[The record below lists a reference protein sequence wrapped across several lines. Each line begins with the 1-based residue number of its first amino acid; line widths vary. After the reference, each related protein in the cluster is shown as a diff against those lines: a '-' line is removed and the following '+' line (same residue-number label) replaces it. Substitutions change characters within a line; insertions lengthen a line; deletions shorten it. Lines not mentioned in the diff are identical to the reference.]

1 MSSESP
7 AAILYSSDG
16 YELAT
21 ISGSAIPANTR
32 GLLVEGSDGTNAH
45 FILTDSSGRSVVVGA
60 GTAGTPV
67 GGVITIQGIA
77 GGTTVPISGTV
88 TANNASVGT
97 DGAAALGFDTQI
109 GGKVTTAAPTYT
121 TGNLNALSLTT
132 LGGLRIDGVYAS
144 GTANATASD
153 VNVSGGY
160 VTTAAPT
167 YTTGQLNPLSL
178 TVGGLLRI
186 DGTYPI
192 NTTTPTSDAMFV
204 AGAVTTAAPGY
215 TTGQLSAL
223 SLDVTG
229 NLRVLANQPT
239 AANLNATVVGSGS
252 AGTPATGVITI
263 QGITGGTP
271 IPVSGS
277 LTVDK
282 STTGT
287 LTSVAASVTSVSIL
301 ASNVNRVGAAIYNDG
316 GSMLFLALSASAA
329 SQTAYTIRI
338 MPNSYYDLPVTYT
351 GAINGIWN
359 GNSGNARITEFT

>member
-7 AAILYSSDG
+7 AVILYSSDG

-21 ISGSAIPANTR
+21 INGNAIPTNTR

-45 FILTDSSGRSVVVGA
+45 FMLTDSTGRPVVVGA

-97 DGAAALGFDTQI
+97 DGAAALSSDTQV

-121 TGNLNALSLTT
+121 TGNLNAFSLTT
-132 LGGLRIDGVYAS
+132 LGGLRIDGTYAA
-144 GTANATASD
+144 GTTNATASD

-167 YTTGQLNPLSL
+167 YITGQLNPLSL

-252 AGTPATGVITI
+252 AGTPATGVVTI
-263 QGITGGTP
+263 QGIAGGTA
-271 IPVSGS
+271 IPVSGT
-277 LTVDK
+277 LTIDK

-287 LTSVAASVTSVSIL
+287 MTNVAASATNVSVL
-301 ASNVNRVGAAIYNDG
+301 ASNANRIGAAFYNDSG
-316 GSMLFLALSASAA
+316 NILYLALSATAA
-329 SQTAYTIRI
+329 SASTFSIRI
-338 MPNSYYDLPVTYT
+338 MPNSYYDLPVDYT
-351 GAINGIWN
+351 GVVNGIWN
-359 GNSGNARITEFT
+359 GNAGTLRVTEFT